1 MAFFAFA
8 FGEPI
13 RYPYYFLKTLGKDK
27 KPMGLFFGHLRY
39 NFFIVFYP
47 IGAFC
52 DLMTTY
58 YAGQVIREK
67 DLYSYHLPNKYNIAF
82 NMPFFCEFMVPSV
95 YALAFPANY
104 LMLLATR
111 KKYYK
116 GLEDD
121 REKARTILE

>member
-13 RYPYYFLKTLGKDK
+13 RYPYYLLKSLGKEK
-27 KPMGLFFGHLRY
+27 KPLGLFFGHLRY

-67 DLYSYHLPNKYNIAF
+67 GLYSYHLPNKYNIAF
-82 NMPFFCEFMVPSV
+82 DMPFSCEIIIPFFYS
-95 YALAFPANY
+95 LAFPANY
-104 LMLLATR
+104 SLLLATR
-111 KKYYK
+111 KKYYQ
-116 GLEDD
+116 GLKDE
-121 REKARTILE
+121 REKAKIIL